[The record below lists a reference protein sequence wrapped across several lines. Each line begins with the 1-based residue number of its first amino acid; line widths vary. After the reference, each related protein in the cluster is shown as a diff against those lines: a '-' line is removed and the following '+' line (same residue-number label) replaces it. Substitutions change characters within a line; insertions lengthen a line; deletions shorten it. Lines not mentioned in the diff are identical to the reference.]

1 MKKSLSSMMAALL
14 LVCSCEDPGLL
25 EQFGI
30 SAGDLD
36 SSNISER
43 LDDLEDRVSKLEA
56 WCDAANSNITALQ
69 VAVQALES
77 EDRIAEIIPIEENG
91 TEVGYRFEFKS
102 GKTISVYIYG
112 NPEEG
117 SSGGAMPII
126 AVKQDTDGS
135 WYWTIDGEWL
145 LDEDGKKVP
154 AIGTTPKI
162 KIEDNVWYVSY
173 DEGKTWTAAGDAGD
187 GAVSGGAVFS
197 SVEYDKDYVYFT
209 LTDGSLLTVPRTVDF
224 DIVFECGN
232 ELVYS
237 PNDILEVAYTI
248 VGGDEMSI
256 VKAFASEGWSAKVEK
271 TDAVSGIIRVMSP
284 SESKDG
290 EIIVFVSDG
299 RDKTLMRTL
308 SFESGVMSVIDDTY
322 TVGHEAATIEV
333 KLTTN
338 LDYVVQTDAEWLSVA
353 SGTKAVIREDVLV
366 VTVEKNTR
374 GPRTAKISLS
384 STSGHELQTISI
396 YQEKDP
402 DSTYWGIIGGLNNW
416 SDDLFMDEIAD
427 GLWVAYNVAFEQEI
441 NEFKV
446 RANEDWKVMYGMKE
460 EQMLDAD
467 HHYQLMLDSE
477 GGWYNIRVPQ
487 GVYDIYLDVNN
498 ERLYVMTP
506 GKSIDEALNGTSVV
520 LWEGA
525 HNTDGWN
532 FMTAL
537 SWCDYDWSVLKAG
550 MKLTVYFYING
561 TDFSSFRIASGISW
575 TGLPCLTLLEGY
587 DEASDFFP
595 LESSMTELSLTLTQ
609 EDVDAIQE
617 SNAGIVIG
625 GSGYTLTKVVL
636 KGVSEM
642 NGDSD
647 NDAGND
653 NDTSGGGYVYDEP
666 IVYTPGEYVDLGL
679 SVRWADRNV
688 GAESVS
694 RYGGYYAWGETEV
707 TISGMWKD
715 YLYRDTS
722 LGDDF
727 YHGDYLSIGDN
738 ISGTEYD
745 IAHMKWGGK
754 WRMPTVEELSELV
767 EKCTWVWE
775 QDHEGIPGCVIT
787 GPNGNSIFLPASGDR
802 FETSV
807 IGLGHSGCYW
817 SGTLSSSGNCGSAV
831 SFYRW
836 QSDST
841 DNLRYNVDLDHW
853 LRHDGHSVR
862 PVLD

>member
-1 MKKSLSSMMAALL
+1 MMAALL

-30 SAGDLD
+30 SPGELD

-69 VAVQALES
+69 AAVQALES
-77 EDRIAEIIPIEENG
+77 EDCIVEIVPIEENG
-91 TEVGYRFEFKS
+91 AEVGYRFEFKS
-102 GKTISVYIYG
+102 GKTISVYLYG
-112 NPEEG
+112 NSEDG
-117 SSGGAMPII
+117 FSGGTMPAI

-145 LDEDGKKVP
+145 YNEEGKKVP
-154 AIGTTPKI
+154 AVGTTPKI

-187 GAVSGGAVFS
+187 GAVSGGSVFS

-209 LTDGSLLTVPRTVDF
+209 LTDGSLLTVQRAADF
-224 DIVFECGN
+224 DIVFEGGN
-232 ELVYS
+232 EQVYS

-248 VGGDEMSI
+248 AGGDEMSI

-271 TDAVSGIIRVMSP
+271 TDAVSGIIRVTSP
-284 SESKDG
+284 SESMDG

-308 SFESGVMSVIDDTY
+308 SFESGVMSIIDDTY

-333 KLTTN
+333 RLTTN
-338 LDYVVQTDAEWLSVA
+338 LDYMVQTDAEWLSVA
-353 SGTKAVIREDVLV
+353 AGTKAVMREDVLV
-366 VTVEKNTR
+366 VTVEENTR
-374 GPRTAKISLS
+374 GPRTAKIRLS

-441 NEFKV
+441 NEFKI
-446 RANEDWKVMYGMKE
+446 RANEDWGVVYGMKE
-460 EQMLDAD
+460 DQMLDVD
-467 HHYQLMLDSE
+467 HYYKLMLVSE
-477 GGWYNIRVPQ
+477 GGCCNIRVPQ

-520 LWEGA
+520 LWEGE
-525 HNTDGWN
+525 HNMGSWDY
-532 FMTAL
+532 MYSL
-537 SWCDYDWSVLKAG
+537 SWGTYDWSILKAG
-550 MKLTVYFYING
+550 MEI
-561 TDFSSFRIASGISW
+561 IACFDVHAAVDSRFQIVSAWSWNILSGLS
-575 TGLPCLTLLEGY
+575 LSDGY
-587 DEASDFFP
+587 DGVAVP
-595 LESSMTELSLTLTQ
+595 LENSMTELRLTLTQ

-625 GSGYTLTKVVL
+625 GCGYTLTKVIL

-642 NGDSD
+642 DGDTD
-647 NDAGND
+647 NGND
-653 NDTSGGGYVYDEP
+653 TAGGGYVYDET

-679 SVRWADRNV
+679 SVKWADRNV

-707 TISGMWKD
+707 SESGLWNN
-715 YLYRDTS
+715 YLYRDTT

-727 YHGDYLSIGDN
+727 YHGDYLYIGDD
-738 ISGTEYD
+738 ISGTDYD
-745 IAHMKWGGK
+745 VAHVKWGGK

-767 EKCTWVWE
+767 EKCIWVWE

-802 FETSV
+802 FATDV
-807 IGLGHSGCYW
+807 IGLGNSGCYW
-817 SGTLSSSGNCGSAV
+817 SGTLSPSGNCGSAV
-831 SFYRW
+831 SFYQW

-841 DNLRYNVDLDHW
+841 GNVTYDVNLDHW